1 MCSLWLIDWKNLII
15 GTNCWSVKLDVR
27 FVSALAIVNLT
38 LALWEFLYQKCVHTQ
53 LSVWGS
59 NLPETKLRVDTLRLL
74 YVTEGSGCLNW
85 LTGSL
90 VNTHDAAAVSWS
102 MLEFVWMLAL
112 FILGMPAC
120 LFIAVFTETYAS
132 GATILLL
139 LSSSFSLL
147 SANAFW
153 FDVTGHLP
161 RVCSVA
167 SNVPDIKA
175 ENISYGEAI
184 STLWCIIFCKH
195 LTAPKPIVSV
205 AKKIWSNL
213 ILNII
218 PSVMGKVKKHSLD
231 TNSNNDEVSIIMM
244 DTCIQLFSLWET
256 CVCVCTYIY
265 ILVCSLCFPMCLKDR
280 DSTSVWACVCMY
292 VCTSSCIFKERM

>member
-1 MCSLWLIDWKNLII
+1 MIDWKNVII
-15 GTNCWSVKLDVR
+15 GTNCWSVKLDVG

-53 LSVWGS
+53 LSVWGL
-59 NLPETKLRVDTLRLL
+59 NLPKAELRVDALCLL
-74 YVTEGSGCLNW
+74 YVTEGSGCPNW

-90 VNTHDAAAVSWS
+90 DNTHDAAAVSRS

-120 LFIAVFTETYAS
+120 LFIAVFTETHAS

-167 SNVPDIKA
+167 SNVPDVKA
-175 ENISYGEAI
+175 ENLNYGEVI
-184 STLWCIIFCKH
+184 STLWCVIF
-195 LTAPKPIVSV
+195 L
-205 AKKIWSNL
+205 
-213 ILNII
+213 
-218 PSVMGKVKKHSLD
+218 
-231 TNSNNDEVSIIMM
+231 
-244 DTCIQLFSLWET
+244 
-256 CVCVCTYIY
+256 
-265 ILVCSLCFPMCLKDR
+265 
-280 DSTSVWACVCMY
+280 
-292 VCTSSCIFKERM
+292 